1 MARGGG
7 VEIGGMKYFGELRE
21 AATFLNDYM
30 GDWGGAQ
37 NYFELFYQWHD
48 CTMGGEHEHISCIR
62 GWVAKYFQVG
72 F

>member
-1 MARGGG
+1 MGGG

-48 CTMGGEHEHISCIR
+48 CTMGG
-62 GWVAKYFQVG
+62 GA
-72 F
+72 